1 MIEMKCLISSQ
12 SLLMVY
18 VLQCT
23 PNHQNMILVLLF
35 DPSVNQGIVD
45 MIRILLNI
53 THLHLLNNSTLF
65 WNENTHDPFLLYL
78 SWLMVGFTV
87 LVLLLLYWSPQ
98 ILTNFRLNGDSTN
111 ALRLIQSNG
120 WYFMMLLE
128 IYYSG
133 ALTMFFSTEITG

>member
-1 MIEMKCLISSQ
+1 
-12 SLLMVY
+12 
-18 VLQCT
+18 
-23 PNHQNMILVLLF
+23 
-35 DPSVNQGIVD
+35 
-45 MIRILLNI
+45 
-53 THLHLLNNSTLF
+53 
-65 WNENTHDPFLLYL
+65 
-78 SWLMVGFTV
+78 MVGFTV

>member
-1 MIEMKCLISSQ
+1 MTLHTSEFKHKYS
-12 SLLMVY
+12 
-18 VLQCT
+18 
-23 PNHQNMILVLLF
+23 
-35 DPSVNQGIVD
+35 
-45 MIRILLNI
+45 ILLN
-53 THLHLLNNSTLF
+53 
-65 WNENTHDPFLLYL
+65 L